1 MQCLLNRQKQHI
13 LLWDGPV
20 VEQKSYRSFYQEGLS
35 SGSRG
40 GGDTGYIS
48 PPKIRKKSLT
58 VKLGILRKKRLT
70 VKLCLL
76 SEIISK
82 TCLFFIKVHF
92 CRSRLS
98 ALTLYSF
105 VFRHLTQPQMV
116 FLGRC
121 VSPPS
126 LSLRHLV
133 QMCIPLSAIN
143 TIYAPPSTTNR
154 PNVSLFSNEWAT

>member
-1 MQCLLNRQKQHI
+1 MTVA
-13 LLWDGPV
+13 DP
-20 VEQKSYRSFYQEGLS
+20 
-35 SGSRG
+35 G
-40 GGDTGYIS
+40 GGYGVYH
-48 PPKIRKKSLT
+48 PPKIRKKS
-58 VKLGILRKKRLT
+58 LT

-82 TCLFFIKVHF
+82 TCLFLIKVHF

-121 VSPPS
+121 VSPPPPFNLPS
-126 LSLRHLV
+126 SPVPISPDVYTPLCHHHDICPSIHHQPTKCKSFGEHLLSLFC
-133 QMCIPLSAIN
+133 Q
-143 TIYAPPSTTNR
+143 TNGR
-154 PNVSLFSNEWAT
+154 PNYSTVLFPSYRLANAIARL